1 MIRYGYEQSVVTCL
15 GTVRERLRKIT
26 IRTLGLILKVLFVI
40 RVIVVS
46 CGLVVVVH
54 AIRPKFRGF
63 KPSLGRWIFKGDMF
77 RSTTSFQK
85 EVKPSAPCRKI
96 LPHVEDPFGV

>member
-1 MIRYGYEQSVVTCL
+1 MIRYGYEQSVMTCL

-26 IRTLGLILKVLFVI
+26 IRTLGLILEVLFVI
-40 RVIVVS
+40 RAIVVF

-63 KPSLGRWIFKGDMF
+63 KPSRWIFKCDMF
-77 RSTTSFQK
+77 RSTTSFRK

-96 LPHVEDPFGV
+96 LPHVKDPFGV